1 MRLMRRPAILACL
14 LALSACGS
22 SEDEAVVVTL
32 RHEGEPASWG
42 PGDRIRVEGKVRR
55 TSSGHYFITRRAGS
69 GDRAQDDCLALEPE
83 ESSLASRMRLRLSA
97 NGERIISVTGHST
110 KRYPIVP
117 IPGGGQH
124 SGKLC
129 SANLKVERVDLRGV
143 S

>member
-1 MRLMRRPAILACL
+1 MRCPAILACL
-14 LALSACGS
+14 LAVSACGS
-22 SEDEAVVVTL
+22 GAEEAVVVTL
-32 RHEGEPASWG
+32 RHEGEPASWRA
-42 PGDRIRVEGKVRR
+42 GDRIRVEGQIRR
-55 TSSGHYFITRRAGS
+55 TSSGDYFINRRAGS
-69 GDRAQDDCLALEPE
+69 GDRAQDDCLALELE
-83 ESSLASRMRLRLSA
+83 DSGLASRMRLRLSA

-129 SANLKVERVDLRGV
+129 SANLIVERVDLFGL